1 MRALAVAALIT
12 ALLPATAYTQEEG
25 GEKPTSLR
33 SKAQK
38 KEDAEIEK
46 AYQQMINRTK
56 DQGQTKSA
64 PEKYDPWQNLRAAPA
79 DSAKR

>member
-1 MRALAVAALIT
+1 MRAFAIAALIT
-12 ALLPATAYTQEEG
+12 ALVPATAYSQEEG
-25 GEKPTSLR
+25 PEKPTSLR

-46 AYQQMINRTK
+46 AYHEMINRTK
-56 DQGQTKSA
+56 GQGQTKSA
-64 PEKYDPWQNLRAAPA
+64 PDKFDPWQNMRAAPA

>member
-12 ALLPATAYTQEEG
+12 ALLPATAYAQEE

-56 DQGQTKSA
+56 EQGQTKSA

>member
-1 MRALAVAALIT
+1 MRALAIAALMT
-12 ALLPATAYTQEEG
+12 ALLPATAYAQE

-46 AYQQMINRTK
+46 AYQDMMNRTK
-56 DQGQTKSA
+56 GQGPAKSA
-64 PEKYDPWQNLRAAPA
+64 PDKYDPWQNMRAAPA